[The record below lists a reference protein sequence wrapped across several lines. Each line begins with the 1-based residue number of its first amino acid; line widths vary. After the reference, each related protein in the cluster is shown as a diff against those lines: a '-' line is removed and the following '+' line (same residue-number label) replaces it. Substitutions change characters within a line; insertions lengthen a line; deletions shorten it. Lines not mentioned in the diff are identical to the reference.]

1 MENIP
6 HVSNN
11 LCFSSSFWVDK
22 SQGSMLLFMAQF
34 FSHRIHPKCTQNRL
48 LIQQLRLQSLGL
60 LFSHRK
66 SLSEDWMKIGMLK
79 KNLPSNWDTKA
90 ENNSLVW
97 SMDVCSYKSLKE
109 ATDLEERLHKEESHS
124 EDPPHFQ
131 HLMAHHGTG
140 LQGPWVAGSFAID
153 IWKLP
158 SYCCMEIPKA
168 FAIGCLV
175 PLRLGWRAYRNSK
188 LAGLRG
194 RSLKSSKIRKVSH
207 KPTKRVFLVQLQ
219 FMPHSEAPPLDSAAR
234 RSSASWGLMFC

>member
-1 MENIP
+1 MNNFLYHLLPIWNFKKKKRP
-6 HVSNN
+6 ISWRTSLMFPIICVSALPSESTN
-11 LCFSSSFWVDK
+11 LKDQCCFSWHN
-22 SQGSMLLFMAQF
+22 F

-140 LQGPWVAGSFAID
+140 LQGPWRRKLRYWYLEASF
-153 IWKLP
+153 LLLH
-158 SYCCMEIPKA
+158 
-168 FAIGCLV
+168 G
-175 PLRLGWRAYRNSK
+175 
-188 LAGLRG
+188 
-194 RSLKSSKIRKVSH
+194 
-207 KPTKRVFLVQLQ
+207 
-219 FMPHSEAPPLDSAAR
+219 DS
-234 RSSASWGLMFC
+234 